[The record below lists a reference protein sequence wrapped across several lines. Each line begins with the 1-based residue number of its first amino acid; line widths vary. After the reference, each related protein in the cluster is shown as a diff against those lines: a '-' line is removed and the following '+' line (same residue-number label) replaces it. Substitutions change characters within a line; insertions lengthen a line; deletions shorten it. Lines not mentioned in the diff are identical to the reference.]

1 MKGRAWG
8 HGDYAWLCIAA
19 GVAVYE
25 ACSPPGEL
33 LSEAAD
39 RYRERHPLITDALI
53 VYVAAHLLRRWPSKF
68 DPLHQMAVRL
78 K

>member
-1 MKGRAWG
+1 MKG

-19 GVAVYE
+19 GVIGYE
-25 ACSPPGEL
+25 LFSPPGEL

-39 RYRERHPLITDALI
+39 RYRERHPIVTDLLI
-53 VYVAAHLLRRWPSKF
+53 VYVAAHLLRRWPTRF
-68 DPLHQMAVRL
+68 DPLHLMAVKL